1 MRWSAWEGEESR
13 ECLASLWVCAKWR
26 GSVGRDFSVLQV
38 SLEMDYESEE
48 EVNALADMYD
58 QQQLDEGT
66 QRFTLLRDL
75 WASAR

>member
-1 MRWSAWEGEESR
+1 
-13 ECLASLWVCAKWR
+13 
-26 GSVGRDFSVLQV
+26 
-38 SLEMDYESEE
+38 MDYESEE

-66 QRFTLLRDL
+66 QRFSLLRDL